1 MANNLPNASNYTTF
15 AYHTNLLADFVKNT
29 QSATASTAAGAGGNR
44 LRRGSTR
51 SAGGGS
57 MRNLGSSFRNKGR
70 ASGAFKQPNKGS
82 GQFTINS
89 NSGERKQRAQS
100 VMIPGL

>member
-70 ASGAFKQPNKGS
+70 LGRLNNPTKGLANLLSTAIVESASKGRNPS
-82 GQFTINS
+82 
-89 NSGERKQRAQS
+89 
-100 VMIPGL
+100 